1 MAGVKKSRKI
11 LPSLLPKVD
20 EEDHRNSQFLVP
32 PKKLSNL

>member
-1 MAGVKKSRKI
+1 MVEAKKSRKI
-11 LPSLLPKVD
+11 LPSLLQKVD